1 MSNMKNFNF
10 VDSSKKQDK
19 EQIRESLTY
28 WRDVWRRLKS
38 NVFAMIGLV
47 GVIIVILFGVA
58 GPYFTEYGYQDQIT
72 DYSNLPPSLE
82 VYQISDENY
91 VFLTQ
96 SYRLL
101 LIDSDGE
108 IVRRLELT
116 TRDFVNRVYHY
127 DFDGEDVAVDY
138 SYRVYE
144 PDGDIDYTVTY
155 QGTEVQYPT
164 DSIRNKTFILGS
176 DHLGRDILTRLM
188 YGARISLIIAFV
200 SALVNL
206 FIGVTYGSFSG
217 FSSSRV
223 DNIMMRIVDV
233 INSIPLV
240 IYVILL
246 MVLLDKS
253 NIWTIILALGTV
265 YWVGMARLVRGQIIS
280 LKNQEFVLAARVI
293 GVPQFKIISRHLIPN
308 ALGPI
313 IVSLTMSI
321 PSAIFTEAFL
331 SFIGIGISAPEASWG
346 TMANEAIVQL
356 ETYPYQTLF
365 PALAI
370 AITVLSFNFLG
381 DGLRSALDPRLRKG

>member
-1 MSNMKNFNF
+1 MKNFNY

-38 NVFAMIGLV
+38 NVLSMIGLL
-47 GVIIVILFGVA
+47 GVILVVLFGFV
-58 GPYFTEYGYQDQIT
+58 GPLFTDYGYQDQIT
-72 DYSNLPPSLE
+72 DYSNLPPRLSVYE
-82 VYQISDENY
+82 VAEDRY

-101 LIDSDGE
+101 LIDGTGE
-108 IVRRLELT
+108 VLQRLDLSS
-116 TRDFVNRVYHY
+116 RDFVNRIYY
-127 DFDGEDVAVDY
+127 FEYDGEDVAIDY

-155 QGTEVQYPT
+155 NGVTVEQPSKSVG
-164 DSIRNKTFILGS
+164 NKIFLLGS

-188 YGARISLIIAFV
+188 YGARISLKIALV
-200 SALVNL
+200 AALVNL
-206 FIGVTYGSFSG
+206 LIGVVYGSISG
-217 FSSSRV
+217 FSSGKT
-223 DNIMMRIVDV
+223 DNIMMRIVDI

-280 LKNQEFVLAARVI
+280 LKDQEFVLAARVI
-293 GVPQFKIISRHLIPN
+293 GVSQSKIIYRHLIPN

-356 ETYPYQTLF
+356 EQYPYQMLF

-370 AITVLSFNFLG
+370 GITVLSFNFLG